1 MYPYLA
7 DDNSVHKK
15 AKCVNNNVVATISRN
30 EYNDLFL
37 KKKCLRHS
45 MNRIPNKN
53 HGTRTSEISKIS
65 LSCFDDKIYIQ
76 KNGFDVL
83 SLAYQS

>member
-30 EYNDLFL
+30 EHNDLFL
-37 KKKCLRHS
+37 KKK
-45 MNRIPNKN
+45 M
-53 HGTRTSEISKIS
+53 SET
-65 LSCFDDKIYIQ
+65 F
-76 KNGFDVL
+76 NE
-83 SLAYQS
+83 

>member
-37 KKKCLRHS
+37 KKK
-45 MNRIPNKN
+45 M
-53 HGTRTSEISKIS
+53 SET
-65 LSCFDDKIYIQ
+65 F
-76 KNGFDVL
+76 NE
-83 SLAYQS
+83 